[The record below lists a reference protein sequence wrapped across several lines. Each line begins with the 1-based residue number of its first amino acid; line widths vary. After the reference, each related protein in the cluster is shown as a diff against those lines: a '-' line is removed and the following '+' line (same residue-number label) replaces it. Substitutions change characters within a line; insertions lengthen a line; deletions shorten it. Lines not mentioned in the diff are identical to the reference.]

1 MRRTMAFVGKRKGFS
16 LSPIRYIFFF
26 TLLIPIFSVVSL
38 GIGAVSITPL
48 EVWSVLTGRGDEQ
61 HVFIIENYRI
71 PRMVLAILVGSGLAI
86 SGTILQSVIQNPL
99 ASPDVIGIT
108 KGAGLAAC
116 MVMILF
122 PKSPVYVLPVSAFA
136 GAALVAIVLYWFS
149 YRRGVQPSTL
159 ALVGIGL
166 GAVCQ
171 AGIQYLMVKYPVDVN
186 LALVWL
192 AGSLWGR
199 NWEEIVG
206 VLPWILILLPLVIL
220 FAMKLDILS
229 FGDEV
234 AEGLG
239 ENVKRLRVILL
250 GMAVALAGAC
260 VAAVGSIGFVGL
272 IVPHMARRLV
282 GAKHKWSL
290 PVSALLGSLFI
301 LVADSLGR
309 GLFPPFEIPAGI
321 VTAVVGA
328 PYFLFLLRQEKK
340 GR

>member
-1 MRRTMAFVGKRKGFS
+1 MRRAITMAEGRKGLF
-16 LSPIRYIFFF
+16 LSPVTYIMFFA
-26 TLLIPIFSVVSL
+26 LLIPLFSVISL
-38 GIGAVSITPL
+38 GLGAVSISPL
-48 EVWSVLTGRGDEQ
+48 EVWSALTGGGDAQ
-61 HVFIIENYRI
+61 NAFIIENYRI
-71 PRMVLAILVGSGLAI
+71 PRLILALLAGSGLAV
-86 SGTILQSVIQNPL
+86 SGTILQSVIRNPL

-116 MVMILF
+116 IVMIIF

-136 GAALVAIVLYWFS
+136 GAALVAIALYWFS
-149 YRRGVQPSTL
+149 YRRGVQPTTL
-159 ALVGIGL
+159 ALAGIGM
-166 GAVCQ
+166 GAFCQ

-199 NWEEIVG
+199 NWEEIFG
-206 VLPWILILLPLVIL
+206 VLPWILILMPLLIL
-220 FAMKLDILS
+220 FAMKLDVLS
-229 FGDEV
+229 LGDEV
-234 AEGLG
+234 AQGLG
-239 ENVKRLRVILL
+239 ENVKRLRVILM
-250 GMAVALAGAC
+250 GIAVALAGAC

-282 GAKHKWSL
+282 GAKHKWAL

-309 GLFPPFEIPAGI
+309 SIFPPMEIPAGI
-321 VTAVVGA
+321 VTAVIGA

>member
-1 MRRTMAFVGKRKGFS
+1 MRRAIAIAEGRKGLF
-16 LSPIRYIFFF
+16 LSPVTYLFLFA
-26 TLLIPIFSVVSL
+26 LLIPIFSIVSL
-38 GIGAVSITPL
+38 GIGAIPITPL
-48 EVWSVLTGRGDEQ
+48 EVWSALMGGGDEQ

-71 PRMVLAILVGSGLAI
+71 PRMVLALLAGSGLAV
-86 SGTILQSVIQNPL
+86 SGTILQSVIRNPL

-136 GAALVAIVLYWFS
+136 GASLVAIALYWFS

-159 ALVGIGL
+159 ALAGIGL
-166 GAVCQ
+166 GAICQ

-199 NWEEIVG
+199 NWEEIFG
-206 VLPWILILLPLVIL
+206 VLPWILILLPLLIL
-220 FAMKLDILS
+220 FAMKLDVLS
-229 FGDEV
+229 LGDEV
-234 AEGLG
+234 AIGLG

-282 GAKHKWSL
+282 GANHIWIL
-290 PVSALLGSLFI
+290 PVSAMLGSLFI
-301 LVADSLGR
+301 LVADSMGR

-321 VTAVVGA
+321 VTAVIGA